1 MIKPRDNLRPQ
12 SSARSVW
19 AFLAI
24 TLGSIGIISTW
35 RLFSIGAAVLP
46 TILGGILCGL
56 LYVLADRIWRRE
68 GEYLKRYTNV
78 DDPVP
83 ENPASGSNL
92 RVVTH
97 FDLAGG

>member
-1 MIKPRDNLRPQ
+1 MSKPRDNLRPR
-12 SSARSVW
+12 SVARSLW
-19 AFLAI
+19 TFLAI
-24 TLGSIGIISTW
+24 ALGWLGIISTW

-78 DDPVP
+78 DDPP
-83 ENPASGSNL
+83 SENLANSPNL
-92 RVVTH
+92 RH
-97 FDLAGG
+97 

>member
-1 MIKPRDNLRPQ
+1 MSKPRDNIRPQ
-12 SSARSVW
+12 STARSICM
-19 AFLAI
+19 FLSIA
-24 TLGSIGIISTW
+24 LGWLGIISTW

-68 GEYLKRYTNV
+68 GEYLKRYANV

-92 RVVTH
+92 RH
-97 FDLAGG
+97 